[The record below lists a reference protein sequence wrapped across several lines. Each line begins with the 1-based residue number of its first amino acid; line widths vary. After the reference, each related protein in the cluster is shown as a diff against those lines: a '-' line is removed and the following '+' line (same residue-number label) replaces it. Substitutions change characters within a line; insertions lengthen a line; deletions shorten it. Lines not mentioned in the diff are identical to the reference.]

1 MKAQIQSPP
10 IIVSCEKLNETL
22 EFFTNELGF
31 RLEMISPADLPTTA
45 IISGYGK
52 ILRLEES
59 SEIKPFSINDSR
71 LEIPDGTNEFVVSN
85 SMDVNTWHNGRAG
98 MQYRDLIPDRLG
110 GRFIA
115 SHIRIPIGGEVPD
128 YVHYHKIRFQMI
140 YCLNGWARLVY
151 EDQGEH
157 FTMNAGDCV
166 LQPPEIRHRVLECS
180 DNFEVLEIGCPAV
193 HETFAEH
200 DLDLP
205 NDKFSPERIFG
216 GQRFVHHIAAKSE
229 WKPAQSKGFEVCDT
243 KIFNATN
250 SLANVQ
256 NFRAIADSDFSVK
269 HSGEF
274 LFFFILKGELD
285 LGDDKDVS
293 QHLKI
298 GSSFVL
304 PANVEYTFHAKR
316 GLEMLRVEI

>member
-1 MKAQIQSPP
+1 MKDQIQSPP
-10 IIVSCEKLNETL
+10 VIVTCENLNETL

-31 RLEMISPADLPTTA
+31 RLEMISPADLPTA
-45 IISGYGK
+45 AVISGYGK

-59 SEIKPFSINDSR
+59 SEIKPVFINNSN
-71 LEIPDGTNEFVVSN
+71 LEIPNGTNEFVVSN
-85 SMDVNTWHNGRAG
+85 ATDADTWHNGRAG
-98 MQYRDLIPDRLG
+98 MQYRDLIPNRLG

-115 SHIRIPIGGEVPD
+115 SHIRIEKGGKVPD

-140 YCLNGWARLVY
+140 YCLNGWAHLVY

-180 DNFEVLEIGCPAV
+180 DKFEVLEIGCPAV

-200 DLDLP
+200 ELNLP
-205 NDKFSPERIFG
+205 NTAFNPDRVFS
-216 GQRFVHHIAAKSE
+216 GQRFVHHIAENATWTKH
-229 WKPAQSKGFEVCDT
+229 GDFDICDT
-243 KIFNATN
+243 GIFQATN
-250 SLANVQ
+250 ELANVQ
-256 NFRAIADSDFSVK
+256 TLRTIADTTLNIK

-274 LFFFILKGELD
+274 LFFFILKGNLQLSGNEGEIYQLNA
-285 LGDDKDVS
+285 
-293 QHLKI
+293 

-304 PANVEYTFHAKR
+304 PSDKEYSIGCKI
-316 GLEMLRVEI
+316 GLEVLRVKF